1 MQNATKSKS
10 RSERLKA
17 RNKQK
22 KSQVQRKKT
31 TVTTPTPVLQVN
43 SSSYNDI
50 YTDLK
55 NPASYSSNVRSFM
68 SQKKS
73 ISVHKKR
80 IKNFSR
86 RQIIVPG
93 PFHTISADLIDY
105 QMIARSNNNYKY
117 ILTVIDC
124 FSRFVYA
131 RPLKRKTAQEVA
143 SQLDDIIS
151 NMQFVPRFFTSDKG
165 LEFDSRNSFIKD
177 ILIQKYHLVIYYTTG
192 AKKNSM
198 VERFN
203 RTLKD
208 RLERYFTETSHKR
221 WLDVLQDFVNNIN
234 HSINRTIG
242 IRPVDVNLENASKI
256 WKRLYPKANEVPKCE
271 VIKVGD
277 RVRIAIEKSIF
288 AKGYHQN
295 WSEELYTVNR
305 VQKSMGL
312 CLYILS
318 NNDGE
323 ELPRKYYIQELNFV
337 SRTDN
342 I

>member
-1 MQNATKSKS
+1 MT
-10 RSERLKA
+10 LP
-17 RNKQK
+17 
-22 KSQVQRKKT
+22 KT
-31 TVTTPTPVLQVN
+31 PIQDLQVN

-55 NPASYSSNVRSFM
+55 NPAAYSSNVRSFM
-68 SQKKS
+68 NQKKS
-73 ISVHKKR
+73 ISLHKRR
-80 IKNFSR
+80 IKNFTR

-105 QMIARSNNNYKY
+105 QMIAGSNNNYKY

-131 RPLKRKTAQEVA
+131 RPLKRKTAEEVA

-151 NMQFVPRFFTSDKG
+151 NMQYVPRFFTSDKG
-165 LEFDSRNSFIKD
+165 LEFDARNRFVKD
-177 ILIQKYHLVIYYTTG
+177 VLIVKYGMVIYYTTG
-192 AKKNSM
+192 VKKNSM

-242 IRPVDVNLENASKI
+242 VRPVDVTLENAKRI
-256 WKRLYPKANEVPKCE
+256 WKRLYPNANEVPKCE
-271 VIKVGD
+271 MIKIGD
-277 RVRIAIEKSIF
+277 RVRIAIEKSMF

-295 WSEELYTVNR
+295 WSEEIYTVQR
-305 VQKSMGL
+305 IERSMGV
-312 CLYILS
+312 CLYILK

-323 ELPRKYYIQELNFV
+323 ELQRKYYIPELNFV
-337 SRTDN
+337 SRKE
-342 I
+342 